1 MDQHPV
7 PQNIS
12 SYEFRLVGD
21 MTLKQFFQLA
31 GGGLVGLVFYRSPF
45 PFYIKYPLVFI
56 SVLMGILLAFVPL
69 NGRPFSQWILAF
81 IKAVYSPTQY
91 FWNPAPVV
99 STPSVSPPTLGGDQ
113 SGGIKKEDSP
123 LDKLEAQLFSKFSTL
138 FQQIHPTPALVS
150 RPTSNFQLP
159 TLDSIPPPP
168 PTNHPTPV
176 AASIPT
182 ISHSPLNI
190 STLAQPDMTTLFAPT
205 QPNILAGNIVDSTG
219 HVLEGVI
226 LEIAEKATGLPVRA
240 LRSNKLGQFQIATP
254 LPRGEYVLTC
264 DKDGWAFDKLLINAT
279 GQIIPPIQIRTK
291 GVS

>member
-31 GGGLVGLVFYRSPF
+31 GGGAAGLIFYRSPF
-45 PFYIKYPLVFI
+45 PFYIKYPLVFV
-56 SVLMGILLAFVPL
+56 SVLVGILLAFVPL

-91 FWNPAPVV
+91 FWNP
-99 STPSVSPPTLGGDQ
+99 TPINVQGSMSNVHSNLEPRTQNLEP
-113 SGGIKKEDSP
+113 SY
-123 LDKLEAQLFSKFSTL
+123 LDKLESQLFSKFSAL
-138 FQQIHPTPALVS
+138 FQQTHPTP
-150 RPTSNFQLP
+150 SNLP
-159 TLDSIPPPP
+159 ARNAFSIVDAGGLPPPP
-168 PTNHPTPV
+168 INPV
-176 AASIPT
+176 TSTATFIPA
-182 ISHSPLNI
+182 INHSPLNI
-190 STLAQPDMTTLFAPT
+190 STLAQPDLTTLFAPT

-226 LEIAEKATGLPVRA
+226 LEIAEKASGMPVRA

-264 DKDGWAFDKLLINAT
+264 EKDGWAFDKLLINAT
-279 GQIIPPIQIRTK
+279 GQIITPIQIRAK
-291 GVS
+291 GII